1 MIAEAA
7 KGHPPRASF
16 SRNGKCFTD
25 PRIMTA
31 PTIVFDLD
39 GTLVDTAPDLI
50 ATLNTILR
58 REGLPAV
65 AFAAARNMVGG
76 GARHMIERGLAA
88 AGPGWGPADVERLC
102 GQFIEHYAAHIADRS
117 RPFPGV
123 EIALDELA
131 RGGCRLAVCTNK
143 LEWLSLRLLGALGLK
158 DRFAAICGADT
169 FGVQKPDAAIL
180 HGTIARAG
188 GHSSSAIMVGDAV
201 TDIAVARAAGI
212 AVIAVDF
219 GYSETPVAALGPDRI
234 VSSFERL
241 PATIFALLAAREGE
255 FPQKVNR

>member
-1 MIAEAA
+1 MA
-7 KGHPPRASF
+7 
-16 SRNGKCFTD
+16 
-25 PRIMTA
+25 A

-50 ATLNTILR
+50 ATLNTILA

-65 AFAAARNMVGG
+65 AYATARNMVGG

-88 AGPGWGPADVERLC
+88 AGVRRSAAEIEALC
-102 GQFIEHYAAHIADRS
+102 GQFIDHYAAHIADHS

-123 EIALDELA
+123 EAALDALA
-131 RGGCRLAVCTNK
+131 GGGCRLAVCTNK
-143 LEWLSLRLLGALGLK
+143 LEWLSLKLLGALGLTH
-158 DRFAAICGADT
+158 RFAAICGADT

-180 HGTIARAG
+180 LGTVARAG
-188 GHSSSAIMVGDAV
+188 GEMEGAIMVGDAI

-212 AVIAVDF
+212 AVVAVDF
-219 GYSETPVAALGPDRI
+219 GYSETPVAELDPDRI
-234 VSSFERL
+234 VSSFACL
-241 PATIFALLAAREGE
+241 PETVWALLATQKSE

>member
-1 MIAEAA
+1 MLY
-7 KGHPPRASF
+7 RS
-16 SRNGKCFTD
+16 
-25 PRIMTA
+25 RIMAA

-50 ATLNTILR
+50 AALNTILA
-58 REGLPAV
+58 REGLPPV
-65 AFAAARNMVGG
+65 AFEAARNMVGG
-76 GARHMIERGLAA
+76 GARRMIERGLAA
-88 AGPGWGPADVERLC
+88 EGVTPVAAQVERLC
-102 GQFIEHYAAHIADRS
+102 GQFIDHYAAHIADRS

-123 EIALDELA
+123 EAALDDLA

-143 LEWLSLRLLGALGLK
+143 LEWLSLRLLGALGLV

-180 HGTIARAG
+180 HGTVARAG
-188 GHSSSAIMVGDAV
+188 GHSDVAIMVGDAI

-219 GYSETPVAALGPDRI
+219 GYSETPVAELAPDRI
-234 VSSFERL
+234 VSSFDRL
-241 PATIFALLAAREGE
+241 PEVVFALLAAQKGE

>member
-1 MIAEAA
+1 
-7 KGHPPRASF
+7 
-16 SRNGKCFTD
+16 
-25 PRIMTA
+25 MTA

-50 ATLNTILR
+50 ATLNTILT
-58 REGLPAV
+58 REGLPPV

-88 AGPGWGPADVERLC
+88 AASLRSPAGPGRRPADLERLC
-102 GQFIEHYAAHIADRS
+102 GEFIAHYAAHIADRS

-123 EIALDELA
+123 EAALDALA
-131 RGGCRLAVCTNK
+131 GGGCRLAVCTNK
-143 LEWLSLRLLGALGLK
+143 LEWLSLRLLDALGLK

-180 HGTIARAG
+180 HATIARAG
-188 GHSSSAIMVGDAV
+188 GRSTAAIMVGDAI
-201 TDIAVARAAGI
+201 TDIAVARAAGT

-219 GYSETPVAALGPDRI
+219 GYSETPVAELAPDRI
-234 VSSFERL
+234 VSSFEHL
-241 PATIFALLAAREGE
+241 PAAVFALLGGAKGE
-255 FPQKVNR
+255 IPPHLNR